1 MIALAIIDGRGYE
14 LRRSADQAGFSQ
26 FMVDRGAEAATIAG
40 KLPQVGTEVWFESM
54 RGWLLDSHTEAAM
67 LGRVRAGGTSD
78 ANDLWRGREAADSEA
93 EFLRGFYDA
102 LDARDPRYWD
112 ADAEEWRLD
121 AVESRARSYTG
132 RMRGTAN
139 QAFLDE
145 SPAEATFRWVL
156 GASESH
162 CDDCPYFAGLEPM
175 ARDEWPTVPGANQT
189 PCLYQCTCHLERDD
203 GVTSFKP

>member
-1 MIALAIIDGRGYE
+1 MIAGALLDKRRVE
-14 LRRSADQAGFSQ
+14 LRRQPDQAGFDQ
-26 FMVDRGAEAATIAG
+26 FVRDRMAQADRLASA
-40 KLPQVGTEVWFESM
+40 LPDSGPIRWYDAM
-54 RGWLLDSHTEAAM
+54 RGWLLDAHAEAAV
-67 LGRVRAGGTSD
+67 LGRLRAGVPEDTGMD
-78 ANDLWRGREAADSEA
+78 AARMRGAADAES
-93 EFLRGFYDA
+93 EFLAGFYDA

-112 ADAEEWRLD
+112 DEAQSWRIE
-121 AVESRARSYTG
+121 AIQSRARSYTG

-189 PCLYQCTCHLERDD
+189 PCLYNCSCHLERDD
-203 GVTSFKP
+203 GVTSFT